1 MWESLG
7 KAFCLMLILEGMLP
21 FLYPGRWRKMVFT
34 LATID
39 DKQLRTTGLIC
50 MVIGVLALYLLS

>member
-1 MWESLG
+1 MWESLA

-21 FLYPGRWRKMVFT
+21 FLYPGRWRKMVFA
-34 LATID
+34 LATIN

-50 MVIGVLALYLLS
+50 MVVGALALYLLS